1 MLAAL
6 AAPGTPVA
14 PGTEIATSAS
24 SQLAT
29 ALWIDAFNPTAEEAA
44 AVAAATGITLP
55 SESNLTEIETSSRL
69 VDRDGTLY
77 LSLPLAHPDPD
88 GRVCATPLGF
98 ILTAD
103 HLLTVRFNRIPVL
116 DAYAEAMAQGHDT
129 AQSGWHALVGLLERI
144 VDLLADMLERS
155 RTELDAVSRRIFSQ
169 NAEPKG
175 GGADLRAVLQMV
187 GRAGEDVSEVR
198 DTLLALGRLVPF
210 VARACP
216 AKMPRDLETR
226 IKLRGDIASLSDYDA
241 HVGQKVQFLLD
252 AILGL
257 ISITQS
263 NIIKLMTV
271 VGVVGVPPTLIASIY
286 GMNFELMPEL
296 HSRFGY
302 PIALLAIVA
311 SAVLPVLWFK
321 RRGWL

>member
-144 VDLLADMLERS
+144 VDSLADMLERS

-286 GMNFELMPEL
+286 GMNFESMPEL